1 MAIYKETDKQQ
12 QLVRIWKNQN
22 IHMVLVRMYNGAT
35 TWETVWKSHKI
46 LRQDPQNM
54 TGVILRHIL
63 NRNENIFTQKD
74 VHQFLSALFITAK
87 NENNPNVHQ

>member
-1 MAIYKETDKQQ
+1 
-12 QLVRIWKNQN
+12 
-22 IHMVLVRMYNGAT
+22 MYNGAT

-46 LRQDPQNM
+46 LRQDPQNIM

-63 NRNENIFTQKD
+63 NRNENIFTQRD